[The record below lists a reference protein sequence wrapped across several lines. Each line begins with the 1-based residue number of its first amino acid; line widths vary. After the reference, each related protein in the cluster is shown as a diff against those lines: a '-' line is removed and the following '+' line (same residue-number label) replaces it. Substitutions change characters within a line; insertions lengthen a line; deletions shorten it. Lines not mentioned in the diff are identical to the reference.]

1 VPETL
6 AQQPAAHPVQI
17 ARVRPVLV
25 GSSTPEAKPVS
36 GDADP
41 PTTIEAVLEQ
51 WRGAN
56 PDRQDQA
63 NNAGTTMPAFAAA
76 STSAMRLSALQPRSD
91 KPPLMSDPMP
101 ASGAPPSTFERQA
114 GNLARGEAAIPATV
128 PSDQPANRPQRMA
141 AQPAS
146 GYQIQI
152 GAFQSVS
159 EAERQLA
166 TVSARA
172 AGLLGSAA
180 PVTQQVKQGD
190 KVLYRAR
197 YAGFE
202 AQPAAV
208 NICSELKRLKIE
220 CLVVKAE

>member
-1 VPETL
+1 
-6 AQQPAAHPVQI
+6 
-17 ARVRPVLV
+17 
-25 GSSTPEAKPVS
+25 
-36 GDADP
+36 
-41 PTTIEAVLEQ
+41 
-51 WRGAN
+51 
-56 PDRQDQA
+56 
-63 NNAGTTMPAFAAA
+63 
-76 STSAMRLSALQPRSD
+76 
-91 KPPLMSDPMP
+91 
-101 ASGAPPSTFERQA
+101 
-114 GNLARGEAAIPATV
+114 
-128 PSDQPANRPQRMA
+128 MA
-141 AQPAS
+141 AQPTS

-208 NICSELKRLKIE
+208 NACSELKRLKIE